1 MVCRN
6 LRLKNVYMRFASEK
20 SVLET
25 KTSLRYFNQTEI
37 IDILRTKSG
46 RNNQLV
52 SGWRATDYASTY
64 VPLSLIVIP
73 DEPG

>member
-1 MVCRN
+1 
-6 LRLKNVYMRFASEK
+6 MRFASEK

-52 SGWRATDYASTY
+52 SG
-64 VPLSLIVIP
+64 
-73 DEPG
+73 